1 VKWTGRRAPAIAVT
15 VALAVTAGYSVTRA
29 LVAVGSVP
37 EADTRRESR
46 GFRFDVEDAT
56 VRQVD
61 LLESR
66 VELTSDVLGLFGAR
80 LQVDDRTEI
89 SLNGLP
95 ARLADLPEGAQVRA
109 TYDLQDGLK
118 VARTIIAEKPQ
129 AEPEP
134 VPAPA
139 ARPAPAP
146 GPAPAVRR

>member
-1 VKWTGRRAPAIAVT
+1 VKWTGRRTAAIAVT
-15 VALAVTAGYSVTRA
+15 VALAVIAGYSATRA

-118 VARTIIAEKPQ
+118 VARTISAEKPQ

>member
-1 VKWTGRRAPAIAVT
+1 
-15 VALAVTAGYSVTRA
+15 
-29 LVAVGSVP
+29 VP

-61 LLESR
+61 LLDSW
-66 VELTSDVLGLFGAR
+66 VEVTSDVLGLFGAR
-80 LQVDDRTEI
+80 LQVNDRTEI

-95 ARLADLPEGAQVRA
+95 ARLGDLPEGAQVRA
-109 TYDLQDGLK
+109 TYELQDGLK
-118 VARTIIAEKPQ
+118 VARTNSAEKP

-139 ARPAPAP
+139 AQPAPAARSAPAARPAPA
-146 GPAPAVRR
+146 ARR